1 MPARDI
7 IQKMRPEVLWSDV
20 ELHDLLPANADYVVN
35 KGSLYAVQ
43 YNYNATTKWHDFI
56 VLRYDKDLCSTIV
69 DDIEER
75 KKILE
80 NVDFPCSEDISLDSK
95 IYVNDAFDDWLHR
108 VMLVMLTKSD
118 KYDEPPNKD
127 LHIYVSD
134 DGILFSEN
142 MGHLETKVEWCYAK
156 VGSQEILTTF
166 FGGGSCIKLPSNE
179 FYNSWYRY
187 HERSDQQWPPKD
199 IVPSINGYTEIV
211 VDIDDRRDI
220 ERRIRNA
227 LFRPKRRY
235 TFPVDIAV
243 ICPEN

>member
-80 NVDFPCSEDISLDSK
+80 NVDFPSPFLPTNAIRSFLITEKLRSLS
-95 IYVNDAFDDWLHR
+95 
-108 VMLVMLTKSD
+108 T
-118 KYDEPPNKD
+118 
-127 LHIYVSD
+127 
-134 DGILFSEN
+134 LF
-142 MGHLETKVEWCYAK
+142 
-156 VGSQEILTTF
+156 
-166 FGGGSCIKLPSNE
+166 
-179 FYNSWYRY
+179 
-187 HERSDQQWPPKD
+187 
-199 IVPSINGYTEIV
+199 
-211 VDIDDRRDI
+211 
-220 ERRIRNA
+220 
-227 LFRPKRRY
+227 
-235 TFPVDIAV
+235 
-243 ICPEN
+243 